1 MLSATRD
8 ERNTKEERYTSG
20 TQILLLVHEQQQAG
34 WAGKA
39 RWADDDA
46 DDEILFFS
54 SYLPTSPGPYK
65 PGPYYQYRNCST
77 WLAQLNQGRA
87 CLARQ
92 ATVPAPSASTNSL
105 SGQPQ
110 SSLPRQAIVP
120 ARSAST
126 KSPSGQPRS
135 SLPRPHLCAGSTGW
149 LDVAA
154 NDSSND

>member
-1 MLSATRD
+1 MEIFGFFVFFPDGLPAGGKSLRKSLMKSLRKSTIVPV
-8 ERNTKEERYTSG
+8 TG
-20 TQILLLVHEQQQAG
+20 TYRTVCSCSH
-34 WAGKA
+34 
-39 RWADDDA
+39 
-46 DDEILFFS
+46 
-54 SYLPTSPGPYK
+54 
-65 PGPYYQYRNCST
+65 YQYRNCST

-135 SLPRPHLCAGSTGW
+135 SLPRPHLCTGSTGW